1 MDSRRPHLPLSS
13 PRAPAPTPP
22 VPPTPNLENF
32 KVIQSDSNLFKVKND
47 PSSLVQPFQPTPA
60 ARVGRPVTAPRA
72 SRTPQ
77 LWHIFGHLSR
87 RRPESTRQH
96 LEHPVFSESSGPCFQ
111 SKIKIKNRKSQAS
124 ESPLQPSDFSPR
136 RQVLRR
142 SLVTWKLVILPSAD
156 VPKTAKIINVCKGS
170 DALTAKTGWGGWG
183 GGWSLPHTSA
193 LALALAL
200 GSI

>member
-60 ARVGRPVTAPRA
+60 ARVERPVTAPRA

-96 LEHPVFSESSGPCFQ
+96 LEHPVFSESGPPCFQ
-111 SKIKIKNRKSQAS
+111 SKIKIQK
-124 ESPLQPSDFSPR
+124 SPLQPSDFHLRRQILRPARFWFFDATCSDSGPFVPLRQPGASEPPLQPSDFPPR
-136 RQVLRR
+136 RQVLPR
-142 SLVTWKLVILPSAD
+142 SFSGLACDLPQPPGNSWFC
-156 VPKTAKIINVCKGS
+156 VN
-170 DALTAKTGWGGWG
+170 
-183 GGWSLPHTSA
+183 
-193 LALALAL
+193 
-200 GSI
+200 